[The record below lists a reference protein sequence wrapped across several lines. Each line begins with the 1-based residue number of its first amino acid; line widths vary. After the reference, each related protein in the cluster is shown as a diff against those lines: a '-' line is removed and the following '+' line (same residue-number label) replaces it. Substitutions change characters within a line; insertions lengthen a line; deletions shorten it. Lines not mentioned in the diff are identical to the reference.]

1 MRQGNRRVPERFI
14 RQPGAPGARRIAAV
28 PAGAIPIEAELPAG
42 GLLLDTLAQ
51 LVARHGAE
59 SACLALSG
67 GGFGPFGYVIP
78 ALSPDASHAAFYSA
92 PRRPPGIT
100 RIEAG
105 AITVGWRDGKPFFH
119 CHALWTEADGT
130 PGCGHVLP
138 EETVIAAPIRATG
151 AALVG
156 ARFDAT
162 QDEETG
168 FKLFS
173 PVATGTTLPPRA
185 IPGVAL
191 RLAPNQDLVRTL
203 EKAAAEAR
211 LGRAAVRGGVA
222 STIGARF
229 ADAPPIQG
237 FATELLVTHGIVG
250 EASALDIAIVD
261 LEGHIGQG
269 RLAAGDNPVLM
280 TFEGFLEAI

>member
-1 MRQGNRRVPERFI
+1 MTERFI
-14 RQPGAPGARRIAAV
+14 RQPGAPGPRRIAAV
-28 PAGAIPIEAELPAG
+28 AAGAIPVEAELPAG
-42 GLLLDTLAQ
+42 GRLLDTVAE

-59 SACLALSG
+59 SACLALAG

-78 ALSPDASHAAFYSA
+78 ALAPDATHAAFYSA
-92 PRRPPGIT
+92 PRRPAGIT
-100 RIEAG
+100 RLDAG
-105 AITVGWRDGKPFFH
+105 AITVGWRDGAPFFH

-130 PGCGHVLP
+130 FGCGHVLP

-156 ARFDAT
+156 ARFEAT

-168 FKLFS
+168 FRLFS
-173 PVATGTTLPPRA
+173 PVATGTRLPARA

-229 ADAPPIQG
+229 ANAPPIAG
-237 FATELLVTHGIVG
+237 FATELLVTRGIVG
-250 EASALDIAIVD
+250 DASELDIAIVD
-261 LEGHIGQG
+261 LEGSIGSG
-269 RLAAGDNPVLM
+269 RVVAGENPVLM
-280 TFEGFLEAI
+280 TFEGFLEAV

>member
-1 MRQGNRRVPERFI
+1 VPERFI
-14 RQPGAPGARRIAAV
+14 RQPGTPGARRIASV

-42 GLLLDTLAQ
+42 GLLLDTLAE

-59 SACLALSG
+59 SACLALGG

-92 PRRPPGIT
+92 PSRPPGVT
-100 RIEAG
+100 RLDAA

-130 PGCGHVLP
+130 RGCGHVLP
-138 EETVIAAPIRATG
+138 EETVIAVPIHATG
-151 AALVG
+151 AALIG
-156 ARFDAT
+156 ARFDAA

-168 FKLFS
+168 FRLFS
-173 PVATGTTLPPRA
+173 PVATGTALPARA

-229 ADAPPIQG
+229 ADAPPIEG
-237 FATELLVTHGIVG
+237 FATELLVTRGIVG

-269 RLAAGDNPVLM
+269 RVLAGDNPVLM